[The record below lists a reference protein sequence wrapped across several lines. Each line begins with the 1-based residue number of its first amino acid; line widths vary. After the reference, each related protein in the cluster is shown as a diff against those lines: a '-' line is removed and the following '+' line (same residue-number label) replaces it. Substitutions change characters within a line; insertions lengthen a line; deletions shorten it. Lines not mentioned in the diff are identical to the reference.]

1 MPIIVASFTGISIS
15 SQHIDSSLI
24 IISINGSATKS
35 DIIPV
40 MLIMGFHE

>member
-24 IISINGSATKS
+24 ISINGSATKS